1 MFAFRRGEREITAE
15 TYTKSTT
22 HWPPFDREDSFSWS
36 DKYEWSAGSRNG
48 SILHELFD
56 HDSKCHRNGDA
67 FSENNNQTRPKPD
80 TVNANLITA
89 NFPRENVRTVVCRF
103 SFQKGREKLRVYR
116 LHRNSKCARCTRRAY
131 NSKILLHCQERTEFD
146 NKPLSLITL
155 LKYFSVK
162 EKKRKTS
169 FTKCEPVKG
178 ARKRDVKGTRVS
190 NNRTFEKFREP
201 LNGESCIINFWLP
214 FVLDHVHPSLVLL
227 V

>member
-1 MFAFRRGEREITAE
+1 M
-15 TYTKSTT
+15 
-22 HWPPFDREDSFSWS
+22 

-67 FSENNNQTRPKPD
+67 FSENNNQTRPKAD

-131 NSKILLHCQERTEFD
+131 NSKILLHCQKRTEFD

-162 EKKRKTS
+162 EKK
-169 FTKCEPVKG
+169 KG
-178 ARKRDVKGTRVS
+178 KLLLQSV
-190 NNRTFEKFREP
+190 NRSKVNGNAMSKELVFQTIERLKNFEN
-201 LNGESCIINFWLP
+201 L
-214 FVLDHVHPSLVLL
+214 
-227 V
+227 

>member
-1 MFAFRRGEREITAE
+1 MIPPESYVFAFRRGEREITAE

-103 SFQKGREKLRVYR
+103 SFQEGREKLRVYR

-131 NSKILLHCQERTEFD
+131 NSKILLHCQKRTEFD

-162 EKKRKTS
+162 EKK
-169 FTKCEPVKG
+169 KG
-178 ARKRDVKGTRVS
+178 KLLLQSV
-190 NNRTFEKFREP
+190 NRSKVNGNAMSKELVFQTIERLKNFEN
-201 LNGESCIINFWLP
+201 L
-214 FVLDHVHPSLVLL
+214 
-227 V
+227 